1 MTLVV
6 KLGSS
11 IVAADDGE
19 LRVDVL
25 DSVCAQVA
33 ELEQGGERV
42 VMVTSGAIA
51 RGMRL
56 MELPVRPRAMDELQA
71 ASAIGQGDLFRAYES
86 RLGRARHARRA
97 GAADARRTSRRAP
110 TTSTPARRC
119 GG

>member
-11 IVAADDGE
+11 IVAADSGE
-19 LRVDVL
+19 LRTDVL
-25 DSVCAQVA
+25 DSVCEQVA
-33 ELEQGGERV
+33 ALEQGGERI

-71 ASAIGQGDLFRAYES
+71 ASAVGQGDLFRAYES
-86 RLGRARHARRA
+86 RLAKPGPHAAQVLLTASAIAARPNY
-97 GAADARRTSRRAP
+97 SNAP
-110 TTSTPARRC
+110 T
-119 GG
+119 